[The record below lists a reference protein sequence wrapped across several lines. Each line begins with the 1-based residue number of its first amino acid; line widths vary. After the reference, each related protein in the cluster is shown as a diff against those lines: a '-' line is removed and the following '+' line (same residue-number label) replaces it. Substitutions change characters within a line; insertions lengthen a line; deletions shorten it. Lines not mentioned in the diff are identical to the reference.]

1 MFEMFTGTFCITL
14 IQLMLRMN
22 FLIKK
27 TAEKKHWDIFIR
39 VIQNIC
45 IKRVAVLHF
54 TIHLID
60 FHKQM
65 ATVLVLSEND
75 VIYKFIQGLHSFILN
90 WTLVKRKKKVQKS
103 FWQARKPW
111 NIFKTI
117 PERKQQFQSHLICS
131 RPTKS

>member
-27 TAEKKHWDIFIR
+27 TAENKHWDIFIR

-90 WTLVKRKKKVQKS
+90 WTLVKRKKKKCKNRFDKQENPGTYLKLFPRES
-103 FWQARKPW
+103 
-111 NIFKTI
+111 NNFKAI
-117 PERKQQFQSHLICS
+117 WSVLGR
-131 RPTKS
+131 